1 MTVLLLDLDGV
12 LIFPSASFERDL
24 LAAADWRAGGPRA
37 FLAELADD
45 PAHLAA
51 LLGDGDVLAAMA
63 PVLERHAHGADA
75 AAVHDVFCGDP
86 VLDPE
91 VAALL
96 PALRVDAVHV
106 ATNQDARR
114 LGALGPVLAG
124 LDVDGV
130 FASCDLGVRKPD
142 RAFFDTVRSVLGV
155 APGDCV
161 FVDDAPANVDGARAA
176 GLEALQYTSAE
187 QLRAELVARDLLDG

>member
-63 PVLERHAHGADA
+63 PVLERHA
-75 AAVHDVFCGDP
+75 
-86 VLDPE
+86 
-91 VAALL
+91 L
-96 PALRVDAVHV
+96 PAGMSGPGPPIERVFSSDPCC
-106 ATNQDARR
+106 
-114 LGALGPVLAG
+114 GP
-124 LDVDGV
+124 
-130 FASCDLGVRKPD
+130 P
-142 RAFFDTVRSVLGV
+142 
-155 APGDCV
+155 
-161 FVDDAPANVDGARAA
+161 
-176 GLEALQYTSAE
+176 
-187 QLRAELVARDLLDG
+187 